1 MHTSEVD
8 SLLHESQR
16 KRKTD
21 DLDGEQ
27 GDMDEESKTRCSCPI
42 CGAMI
47 LEEDINSHV
56 DICLNRSAV
65 LELVRESDK
74 QLQFK
79 ISAKNA
85 ARPKRKR

>member
-1 MHTSEVD
+1 MQASEVD
-8 SLLHESQR
+8 SLLREPQR

-21 DLDGEQ
+21 NLDGDQ
-27 GDMDEESKTRCSCPI
+27 GDMNEMKTRCPCPI
-42 CGAMI
+42 CSAMI

-74 QLQFK
+74 QQQFK
-79 ISAKNA
+79 TSVKNA
-85 ARPKRKR
+85 ARPKRKRQ